1 MELVEGVPQLTMVR
15 LDWASWREF
24 HWEHENV
31 DAMGPSGNRGLGD
44 VKVRGLLEDGAEC
57 ETTSL
62 HAAALGGL
70 HEMGWAS
77 EV

>member
-1 MELVEGVPQLTMVR
+1 MKV
-15 LDWASWREF
+15 WR
-24 HWEHENV
+24 
-31 DAMGPSGNRGLGD
+31 
-44 VKVRGLLEDGAEC
+44 LLEDGAEC

-70 HEMGWAS
+70 HEMGWAG